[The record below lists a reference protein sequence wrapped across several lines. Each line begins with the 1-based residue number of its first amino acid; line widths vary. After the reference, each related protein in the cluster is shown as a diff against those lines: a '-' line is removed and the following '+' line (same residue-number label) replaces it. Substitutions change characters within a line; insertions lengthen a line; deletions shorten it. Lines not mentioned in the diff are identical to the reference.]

1 MKVSSLPIGWMNEI
15 EEDSEAEAE
24 VFTNTRIMRDL
35 GLGLAVF
42 LNLVILRR
50 AAGVQERSGSG
61 PPWSEG
67 LIWTAVL

>member
-1 MKVSSLPIGWMNEI
+1 MNEI

-50 AAGVQERSGSG
+50 KRGKTNHRRAAGVQERSGSG